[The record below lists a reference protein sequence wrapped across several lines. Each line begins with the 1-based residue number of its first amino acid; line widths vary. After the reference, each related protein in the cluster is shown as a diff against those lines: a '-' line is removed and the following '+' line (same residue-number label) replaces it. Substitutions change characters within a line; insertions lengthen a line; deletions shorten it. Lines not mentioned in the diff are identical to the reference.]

1 MKADLEI
8 WKDIDGYEGLYQVSN
23 RGRVK
28 ALNFARSGKEGI
40 VKQQTNHNGYNVVYL
55 SRNDERKKFSVH
67 RLVALTFIPN
77 IENKPCVDHINTIRD
92 DNRVENLRWVTHKE
106 NCNNELTKE
115 HMSRPKKNHKL
126 RTKSEKSCKPR
137 TRRKGYT
144 TKKKGSITSDE
155 IRVKISR
162 SMGGHRVL
170 CLTTGE
176 VFETVSEASRKY
188 NVGTSKICYC
198 CKKKLK
204 SAGKLNGQK
213 LTWQYYD

>member
-40 VKQQTNHNGYNVVYL
+40 IKQQTNHKGYNVVYL
-55 SRNDERKKFSVH
+55 SRDDIRKTFKVH
-67 RLVALTFIPN
+67 RLVALAFIPN
-77 IENKPCVDHINTIRD
+77 IENKLCVDHINTIRN

-115 HMSRPKKNHKL
+115 HMSG
-126 RTKSEKSCKPR
+126 TKKSCKPR

-144 TKKKGSITSDE
+144 SKKKGFVTSNE
-155 IRVKISR
+155 LRIKISR
-162 SMGGHRVL
+162 GMGGRKIL

-176 VFETVSEASRKY
+176 IFETASEASRKY
-188 NVGTSKICYC
+188 NVGVSKICYC

-213 LTWQYYD
+213 LIWQYYD

>member
-1 MKADLEI
+1 MKEI
-8 WKDIDGYEGLYQVSN
+8 WKDIPEYEGIYQVSSQ
-23 RGRVK
+23 GRVK

-40 VKQQTNHNGYNVVYL
+40 VKQQTNHKGYSVVYL
-55 SRNDERKKFSVH
+55 SRDDKRRKFTVH

-77 IENKPCVDHINTIRD
+77 TENKPCVDHINTIKS
-92 DNRVENLRWVTHKE
+92 DNNVENLRWVTYKE
-106 NCNNELTKE
+106 NANNELTKE
-115 HMSRPKKNHKL
+115 HMSKSKKSYEP
-126 RTKSEKSCKPR
+126 RTR

-155 IRVKISR
+155 VRVKISR
-162 SMGGHRVL
+162 SMGGRKIL

-176 VFETVSEASRKY
+176 IFETVSEASRKY

-213 LTWQYYD
+213 LTWQYCD